1 MSKDGK
7 ITARAAA
14 ALLLLSLS
22 LGGCA
27 TSTPGSSLMDARA
40 EAPARPKKAD
50 GYLRVHDLPP
60 KHEKPA
66 MTANERLKLQNEL
79 IAARDRQAPAGK
91 AKGSA
96 PRAQPTNP

>member
-7 ITARAAA
+7 ITVRAAA

-27 TSTPGSSLMDARA
+27 TSSPNSSLMDARA
-40 EAPARPKKAD
+40 APARPKEAE
-50 GYLRVHDLPP
+50 GYLPVHDLPT
-60 KHEKPA
+60 KREKPA
-66 MTANERLKLQNEL
+66 ITADELLKLQNKL
-79 IAARDRQAPAGK
+79 ITARDRQAPAGK

-96 PRAQPTNP
+96 ARAQPTNP